1 MRQESPGLRILRSN
15 GAKRRTCA
23 RKVEIPGRGSSSP
36 VVWGDRLFLLTAIPA
51 GVTVGGDMYL
61 RGFKYL
67 YKVAAN

>member
-1 MRQESPGLRILRSN
+1 
-15 GAKRRTCA
+15 
-23 RKVEIPGRGSSSP
+23 VEIPGRGSSSP

-67 YKVAAN
+67 YNIAAN